1 MIVRNLFRK
10 KDNMK
15 IAAVLFCVCLCVCYA
30 KAQKET
36 NMGDCSGAE
45 KTRQTFI
52 VPGFPDRVQY
62 RFAQYSTE
70 VSNGFLRHWAL
81 LIPEESK

>member
-1 MIVRNLFRK
+1 MNIT
-10 KDNMK
+10 
-15 IAAVLFCVCLCVCYA
+15 AVILCVCLCVFCA

-45 KTRQTFI
+45 MSRQTFV

-70 VSNGFLRHWAL
+70 VSSDFL
-81 LIPEESK
+81 